1 LIVRELTFAG
11 NRPAMETIAQSI
23 GGRGMVIAR
32 MFDLLAL
39 AFWGGI
45 VAYLFWVFAQRNARG
60 RIPQG
65 SPPKVSVSLVVVLVV
80 LALSASTL
88 GASLMVVDA
97 GEVGVVFNLFAGT
110 QQTTLPPGIHV
121 VAPYINQVYRYST
134 MEQAYTMSILRNEG
148 KVQGDDSLWSPTIE
162 GLQVGIDSTT
172 RFSIDPAKAAM
183 VHNNLRHG
191 YEEILIRPTIR
202 SIVRLQVSQYAVTDV
217 YGSKRGQIQR
227 DIETQIRE
235 RFEKEGFLL
244 LSFDIRNI
252 NFTED
257 YKKAI
262 EQKQIAQQ
270 QAEQM
275 TFVLQ
280 KERQEAE
287 RKKVEADGLKSAAI
301 ARAEGDAKALEL
313 ISEQLAKNPN
323 LVNYR
328 YVEKLSDKIQV
339 IMLPSGAP
347 FILDM
352 KQLTGVQVG
361 Q

>member
-270 QAEQM
+270 
-275 TFVLQ
+275 
-280 KERQEAE
+280 EAE